1 VSFKNNN
8 MAKKETIVVKDLR
21 VKVTYTV
28 GYGNV
33 EMPKSMYKK
42 LLKAAEKGDSMAMG
56 DIDDSMSWLL
66 DNIQERD
73 AYSWEAEIEDISEHK
88 V

>member
-1 VSFKNNN
+1 
-8 MAKKETIVVKDLR
+8 
-21 VKVTYTV
+21 
-28 GYGNV
+28 
-33 EMPKSMYKK
+33 MYKK